1 MSSCL
6 WRVVVGMALF
16 GFVATLKVPAVVAKE
31 PTAMTDQTRSKV
43 LIATLHARLHI
54 GIERCRPSFQ
64 PGCEVN
70 CTLVGLDAYSVPAV
84 LGSLRRP
91 AMARDFGVQVARVSL
106 PLH

>member
-54 GIERCRPSFQ
+54 GIERCRPSFR
-64 PGCEVN
+64 PGPRMRFGPQG
-70 CTLVGLDAYSVPAV
+70 LVVV
-84 LGSLRRP
+84 II
-91 AMARDFGVQVARVSL
+91 ARQVSDSDW
-106 PLH
+106 PEGKN